1 MSIKFSSVRSLSVIS
16 AFVALAIA
24 ATPLPAAAQTA
35 AQQQMQQPG
44 ASTQPTETQTFGDWT
59 LACGNDPANNKVCQ
73 LAQQAVDTQSNRP
86 VVRLA
91 LTYRPGQQTPTL
103 LMVAPLGVLLPK
115 QVQVQIDAGK
125 TATLPFVTCT
135 PGGCQT
141 MVELNADTVQQ
152 MKGGTKFNITFF
164 LPNEKPVTVPMSLSG
179 FTAGMDALA
188 KKR

>member
-1 MSIKFSSVRSLSVIS
+1 MSIKFSSIRSLSVIS
-16 AFVALAIA
+16 AFVAMAIA

-35 AQQQMQQPG
+35 AQQQMQQPSG
-44 ASTQPTETQTFGDWT
+44 ATQPTETEKFNDWT
-59 LACGNDPANNKVCQ
+59 LACGNEGGNKVCQ

-86 VVRLA
+86 VLRIA
-91 LTYRPGQQTPTL
+91 LTYRPGQQTPTM
-103 LMVAPLGVLLPK
+103 LMLTPLGVLLPK
-115 QVQVQIDAGK
+115 QIQVQIDAGK

-152 MKGGTKFNITFF
+152 MKGGTKFNVTFF

-179 FTAGMDALA
+179 FTAGIDALA